1 MTRRTGYL
9 RRALVAACVIAP
21 LALVSANGLAEGTA
35 APASSAKPPKAKAKM
50 AYVDFDRAV
59 RENEEGLRASAALA
73 RVKAEKQRGISA
85 IEERLA
91 RQQEELKAMAQ
102 GASPNKDMQNAALQ
116 YQKDLQ
122 AYQELLKR
130 TNAELAERDDAL
142 FIPIERKV
150 KAVLARFSE
159 SEGWDLVV
167 DKKAYWG
174 STSNG
179 LDLTDR
185 VICDF
190 NWGAGACGT
199 GITPLA
205 KAPAPAVSP
214 AAPASAAK

>member
-1 MTRRTGYL
+1 MTRRPGYL

-21 LALVSANGLAEGTA
+21 LALVSSNGFAEGAA
-35 APASSAKPPKAKAKM
+35 APASSAKPPKARAKM

-59 RENEEGLRASAALA
+59 RENEDGLRASAALA

-102 GASPNKDMQNAALQ
+102 GASPSNALQNAALQ

-122 AYQELLKR
+122 AYQEILKR

-142 FIPIERKV
+142 FVPIERKV
-150 KAVLARFSE
+150 KAILARFSE

-167 DKKAYWG
+167 DKKAYYG

-205 KAPAPAVSP
+205 KAPG
-214 AAPASAAK
+214 APASPSSSAK